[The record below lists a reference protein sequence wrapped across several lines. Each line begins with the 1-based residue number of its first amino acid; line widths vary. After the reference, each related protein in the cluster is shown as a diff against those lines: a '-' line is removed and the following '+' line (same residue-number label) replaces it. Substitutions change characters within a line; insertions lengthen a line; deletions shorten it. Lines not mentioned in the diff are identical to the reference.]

1 MLGVGNIGLAHQFFR
16 FALGNLEVFG
26 RLLCLGLPVPH
37 LRIQAVSGQQL
48 VVCSLLMDG
57 SVFQDQDLISVRD
70 GGQPVSSRSC

>member
-48 VVCSLLMDG
+48 VVGALLDNG
-57 SVFQDQDLISVRD
+57 PIFEDQDLIGMRD
-70 GGQPVSSRSC
+70 G